1 MHFFGHGYRLQSIKE
16 NNISGRNISKENSSE
31 LRLTGSISLQP
42 FVLRELEQHIQAMHY
57 VGIEGPV
64 VEQMEA
70 RLKDDIEAEARKNEG
85 RVLLHREEARSNVR
99 LVCWSS
105 KKPLQECIRTGHK

>member
-1 MHFFGHGYRLQSIKE
+1 MALNFKVSRKRKKQFRIE
-16 NNISGRNISKENSSE
+16 TDWERF
-31 LRLTGSISLQP
+31 LQP

-99 LVCWSS
+99 GFSLRS
-105 KKPLQECIRTGHK
+105 KEDFKEMRSNWA